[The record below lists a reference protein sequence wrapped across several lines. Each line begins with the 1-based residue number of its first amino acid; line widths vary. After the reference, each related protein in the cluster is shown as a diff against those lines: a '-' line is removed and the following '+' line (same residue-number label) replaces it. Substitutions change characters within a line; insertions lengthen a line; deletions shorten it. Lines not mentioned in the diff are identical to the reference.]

1 MKKFVIAYMDYL
13 LSGFVT
19 AIIIGIVV
27 ACFADAIHWLLQ
39 IAMESKGSI
48 FLILAYI
55 ALSFMI
61 TMFIWV
67 IPYSFIRKLLFVK
80 GFYTQTNKI
89 IPGMVINKRVHVNRH
104 AQKTFYIK
112 VFADDKNKEFVV
124 SRENFNNYAIE
135 QRIKIRKEFISH
147 KGQLVRTELYL
158 VN

>member
-1 MKKFVIAYMDYL
+1 
-13 LSGFVT
+13 
-19 AIIIGIVV
+19 
-27 ACFADAIHWLLQ
+27 
-39 IAMESKGSI
+39 
-48 FLILAYI
+48 
-55 ALSFMI
+55 MI

-158 VN
+158 VNWKWDKYDEKRSLEPSLYKLFFFAISLN

>member
-39 IAMESKGSI
+39 IAMESKGAI

-67 IPYSFIRKLLFVK
+67 IPYSLFLYSKATICQRLLHP
-80 GFYTQTNKI
+80 N
-89 IPGMVINKRVHVNRH
+89 
-104 AQKTFYIK
+104 
-112 VFADDKNKEFVV
+112 E
-124 SRENFNNYAIE
+124 
-135 QRIKIRKEFISH
+135 
-147 KGQLVRTELYL
+147 
-158 VN
+158 